1 MMQTEPFATI
11 GKKMLGVAAQREL
24 TPFAKEPFVRW
35 FHRTGTPRRGGQKVI
50 LWPDTFNNYFHP
62 ETAQAATLVLQHAG
76 FSVQVPE
83 TPVCCGRPLYE
94 RGMLERAKS
103 YLRNVMNVIEQD
115 IHSGTPVVVL
125 EPACASVF
133 RDELGNLFPSDE
145 QAKRLGAQVFLLSEF
160 MRRNESHFKLPRL
173 ERKAIVHAHCHH
185 KSVLKTTAYEHSLQK
200 LGLDYTLL
208 DSGCCGMAG
217 SFGFEK
223 SKYDVSIACAER
235 VLLPAVRS
243 ADADALILANGFS
256 CREQIRQTTGQH
268 ALHLADVI
276 RLALETHTSPAR

>member
-1 MMQTEPFATI
+1 
-11 GKKMLGVAAQREL
+11 
-24 TPFAKEPFVRW
+24 
-35 FHRTGTPRRGGQKVI
+35 
-50 LWPDTFNNYFHP
+50 
-62 ETAQAATLVLQHAG
+62 HAG
-76 FSVQVPE
+76 FAVHGPE
-83 TPVCCGRPLYE
+83 THVCCGRPLYE
-94 RGMLERAKS
+94 WGMLERAKA
-103 YLRNVMNVIEQD
+103 YLENVMSVIEGD
-115 IHSGTPVVVL
+115 IHAGTPVIVL

-145 QAKRLGAQVFLLSEF
+145 QAKRLSGQVFLLSEF
-160 MRRNESHFKLPRL
+160 MSRNESRFKLPQL
-173 ERKAIVHAHCHH
+173 KRKAVVHAHCHH
-185 KSVLKTTAYEHSLQK
+185 KAVLKTAAYEHALHK

-217 SFGFEK
+217 SFGFDR

-235 VLLPAVRS
+235 VLLPALRN

-276 RLALETHTSPAR
+276 ALALRSTAQREAGRRLTLKAP